1 MNNATAILET
11 TLRKGSGHF
20 TLNEAAV
27 ITGFPTDTIRDAL
40 DALMQKYVCRLQVT
54 ENGDLIYD
62 FGEKARRRGQKSFA
76 EIMSGIGDWLWKIFT
91 IIFKIWIAVTLVV
104 YFILFVIILIAMLFS
119 KSSNSDSGDNI
130 FGSLFDAFF
139 SIFRWTPHTGNIFY
153 EKDRGGYRYKKYK
166 PEPSV
171 LNEKKKGFIASV
183 YDFVFGPARV
193 NIDPLN
199 NEKEVAAYLTE
210 QKGIIVTSELEGLAG
225 WTFSQAQTFFTDCL
239 VRFQGE
245 VKVSDNGVMY
255 GEFDRIP
262 RGIGKAELGKIIWY
276 WDEYEPEYEL
286 TGNTAGRNFVILFMN
301 AFNLIFSLYMLDNFR
316 QTGTSGPEQIFL
328 GWIPL
333 IFSALFFLVPLMRL
347 PKVLIA
353 RRKRQ
358 VSNIRKRIFKVIYQ
372 HNGEAI
378 GVDKVTEA
386 VNSNAIEEAL
396 PKETIESVMREL
408 SLDLAGETI
417 ISEQSGEMLYAFPKI
432 SYELETVKILREQ
445 KHIEMGLGDIIADS
459 GE

>member
-1 MNNATAILET
+1 MNHATAILET

-20 TLNEAAV
+20 TLSEAAA

-40 DALMQKYVCRLQVT
+40 DTLMQKYVCRLQVT

-62 FGEKARRRGQKSFA
+62 FGKKIRRRGQKSFA
-76 EIMSGIGDWLWKIFT
+76 EIMSEIGDRLWKIFT

-119 KSSNSDSGDNI
+119 KKSDSSDDKI
-130 FGSLFDAFF
+130 FGSLFDAFC
-139 SIFRWTPHTGNIFY
+139 SIFRWTTHTGNIFY
-153 EKDRGGYRYKKYK
+153 EKDRSGYRYKKYK
-166 PEPSV
+166 PKSSV

-210 QKGIIVTSELEGLAG
+210 QKGIVVVSELQGLAG

-255 GEFDRIP
+255 GEFDRIL

-286 TGNTAGRNFVILFMN
+286 TGNTAGRNFAIIFMN
-301 AFNLIFSLYMLDNFR
+301 AFNLIFSLYMLDSFK
-316 QTGTSGPEQIFL
+316 QTGPEQIFL

-347 PKVLIA
+347 PKVLIS

-358 VSNIRKRIFKVIYQ
+358 VSNIRKRIFKVIFQ
-372 HNGEAI
+372 HNREEI
-378 GVDKVTEA
+378 SVDKVTEA
-386 VNSNAIEEAL
+386 VNSNAAEEAL

-408 SLDLAGETI
+408 SLDLAGETV
-417 ISEQSGEMLYAFPKI
+417 ISEQSGEILYAFPKI
-432 SYELETVKILREQ
+432 RDELETVKTIRKQ
-445 KHIEMGLGDIIADS
+445 KRIEAELGDIIADS
-459 GE
+459 DE